1 MNSNVEVPTFLHAN
15 IVMLVFLH
23 DVSHFLFHFMKILR
37 LSYVKFGLVPLSYL
51 SRWWFSTIKCEV
63 MDISHR
69 TILAVVSEDMEN
81 PYENGIISIVQMKI
95 WAPLFLIK

>member
-1 MNSNVEVPTFLHAN
+1 
-15 IVMLVFLH
+15 
-23 DVSHFLFHFMKILR
+23 
-37 LSYVKFGLVPLSYL
+37 
-51 SRWWFSTIKCEV
+51 